1 MKSPDSTDDR
11 GGGEHESPTMLP
23 SRYSIDYEA
32 VLSDAKGHGSANI
45 SLVLKERL
53 PSVWRDV
60 YLITISHEPNLIR
73 FRHHTFDYICD
84 VYSQLELAG
93 SVPFDQTIADRV
105 IGVLGTSSR
114 HSKIVVRGA
123 SGSN

>member
-1 MKSPDSTDDR
+1 
-11 GGGEHESPTMLP
+11 MLP

-32 VLSDAKGHGSANI
+32 VLSDARGAHGSQNI

-53 PSVWRDV
+53 PSVWRDR
-60 YLITISHEPNLIR
+60 YMTTISHEANLVR

-105 IGVLGTSSR
+105 IGVLGHIIQGTAKS
-114 HSKIVVRGA
+114 
-123 SGSN
+123 